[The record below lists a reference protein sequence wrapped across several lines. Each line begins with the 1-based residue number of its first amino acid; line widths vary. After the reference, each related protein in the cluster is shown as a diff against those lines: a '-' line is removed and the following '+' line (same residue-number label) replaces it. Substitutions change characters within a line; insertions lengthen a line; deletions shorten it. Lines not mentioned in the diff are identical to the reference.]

1 MMKPITVF
9 ALASLSL
16 AVMLPGFAQPVAAQG
31 RPETRGLD
39 RAVERANP
47 KALSRLIA
55 DTDAKLTV
63 AAGASAEEVAKMETV
78 QTVLREASVD
88 VASADIRALKTYQ
101 TMVDLMDRR
110 DRQISA
116 RRDDDIARRNHIDFA
131 A

>member
-1 MMKPITVF
+1 M
-9 ALASLSL
+9 
-16 AVMLPGFAQPVAAQG
+16 
-31 RPETRGLD
+31 
-39 RAVERANP
+39 ERANP

-55 DTDAKLTV
+55 DTDAKLTL